1 MEGAPGRLSME
12 LTLNHISKR
21 YRQDIVFS
29 DVSASLGTG
38 LCALIG
44 ENGSGKSTLMKML
57 AGILLPDNG
66 RVCLDG
72 KDIRELGSL
81 YRRRI
86 GYLPQTMGLYPD
98 MTVEQYLFYIAS
110 LKGLRPI
117 VAREDMRQIMEDIW
131 DPEILKEGMSE
142 LSGGQQKLVGIVQ
155 ARLGDPDILLLDE
168 AMAELD
174 RDRMFTVLKSLRAY
188 ADSHLVILS
197 SHLTEDIVPLADMVL
212 KTGHGGLAYEKR
224 NVWGV

>member
-1 MEGAPGRLSME
+1 ME

-44 ENGSGKSTLMKML
+44 ENGSGKSTLLKML

-131 DPEILKEGMSE
+131 DPEILSSE
-142 LSGGQQKLVGIVQ
+142 EPSRICGQPSG
-155 ARLGDPDILLLDE
+155 DFIL
-168 AMAELD
+168 A
-174 RDRMFTVLKSLRAY
+174 
-188 ADSHLVILS
+188 SHGG
-197 SHLTEDIVPLADMVL
+197 HCAAC
-212 KTGHGGLAYEKR
+212 GHGP
-224 NVWGV
+224 

>member
-1 MEGAPGRLSME
+1 
-12 LTLNHISKR
+12 
-21 YRQDIVFS
+21 
-29 DVSASLGTG
+29 
-38 LCALIG
+38 
-44 ENGSGKSTLMKML
+44 ML